1 MNLPAAFLGA
11 PLAHRALHDAA
22 NGIPENGLAAVRRAV
37 QAGYGI
43 EIDVQLSADGQA
55 MVFHDATLDRMTA
68 STGPV
73 RGRSASDLADIALTD
88 SAEGIPTLSQVLEA
102 VNAAVPLLIEIKDQ
116 SDGIGEAGD
125 RLERAVAAALKDYV
139 GPVAVMS
146 FNPYSVR
153 AMQELAPSVP
163 RGLTTCAFVPSQW
176 PTLSSETCASLRAIR
191 SFDKVGASF
200 ISHDW
205 QDLGSPRVAELKLRD
220 VPILCW
226 TVCSPQSEVEARRI
240 ADNITF
246 EGYLP
251 ALDPH
256 A

>member
-1 MNLPAAFLGA
+1 M
-11 PLAHRALHDAA
+11 
-22 NGIPENGLAAVRRAV
+22 
-37 QAGYGI
+37 
-43 EIDVQLSADGQA
+43 
-55 MVFHDATLDRMTA
+55 
-68 STGPV
+68 
-73 RGRSASDLADIALTD
+73 
-88 SAEGIPTLSQVLEA
+88 
-102 VNAAVPLLIEIKDQ
+102 
-116 SDGIGEAGD
+116 
-125 RLERAVAAALKDYV
+125 
-139 GPVAVMS
+139 
-146 FNPYSVR
+146 
-153 AMQELAPSVP
+153 P
-163 RGLTTCAFVPSQW
+163 RGLTTCSFVPSQW

-205 QDLGSPRVAELKLRD
+205 QDLGSARVADLKSRD

-246 EGYLP
+246 EGDLP